1 MAGLRNSPRRA
12 EGRERGAGE
21 EEGGGGAAG
30 GPPGRS
36 RVVEASFVDL
46 LPLLLIFL
54 LYSVAFVA
62 TTFPREKIPAV
73 MDGVDALM

>member
-1 MAGLRNSPRRA
+1 M
-12 EGRERGAGE
+12 
-21 EEGGGGAAG
+21 
-30 GPPGRS
+30 
-36 RVVEASFVDL
+36 EASFVDL

-62 TTFPREKIPAV
+62 TTFPREEIPAV